1 MLCSVCK
8 KTGHNVRT
16 CKEQKECPICY
27 EKLTTKNITITK
39 CGHDF
44 CTTCILKSAIR
55 NGECPMCREK
65 LCENK
70 ITKTFMESKELIIK
84 KSLDDFGILDRFPDV
99 LDDDDFKLKIIEDF
113 VYFSHLILHYSMEE
127 LNS

>member
-8 KTGHNVRT
+8 KTGHNART
-16 CKEQKECPICY
+16 CKEQKECPVCY
-27 EKLTTKNITITK
+27 DKLTKKNITITK
-39 CGHDF
+39 CGHEF

-55 NGECPMCREK
+55 NGECPLCREK

-70 ITKTFMESKELIIK
+70 IAKTFMDSKEHIIK
-84 KSLDDFGILDRFPDV
+84 RSLDDFGILDRFPDI
-99 LDDDDFKLKIIEDF
+99 LDDDEFKLKIIEDF

>member
-8 KTGHNVRT
+8 KTGHNART
-16 CKEQKECPICY
+16 CKEQKECPVCY
-27 EKLTTKNITITK
+27 DKLTKKNITITK
-39 CGHDF
+39 CGHEF

-55 NGECPMCREK
+55 NGECPLCREK

-70 ITKTFMESKELIIK
+70 ITKTFMDSKEHIIK
-84 KSLDDFGILDRFPDV
+84 RSLDDFGILDRFPDI
-99 LDDDDFKLKIIEDF
+99 LDDDEFKLKIIEDF

>member
-1 MLCSVCK
+1 MLCSECK
-8 KTGHNVRT
+8 SPGHNIRT
-16 CKEQKECPICY
+16 CPLRKECPVCF
-27 EKLTTKNITITK
+27 EKITTKNVTVTK
-39 CGHDF
+39 CGHEF
-44 CTTCILKSAIR
+44 CTTCLLKSAMR

-65 LCENK
+65 LCEN
-70 ITKTFMESKELIIK
+70 IVTRTFKDSKEMIIK
-84 KSLDDFGILDRFPDV
+84 RSLDDFGILDRFPDI